1 MTRDRHTGPRAR
13 MRRWLGAIGL
23 CVLLSS
29 ATTWLGAIHDHPVST
44 GVLAGMTAP
53 ECGRVSARP
62 AGSLLTAPI
71 PEHDVC
77 LPLFVYRAS
86 YPDAASDVASYRT
99 WILQQRV
106 GEFWQLFGYVLLL
119 WAAILGLVAG
129 PIWIFRWRAGYRHRA
144 SRRGA
149 TDDGSDMRSHGK
161 QGGNHDD
168 FR

>member
-1 MTRDRHTGPRAR
+1 MTRGRQTDPRNR
-13 MRRWLGAIGL
+13 IRRWLGAIGL
-23 CVLLSS
+23 CLLLSS

-44 GVLAGMTAP
+44 GVVAGMNAP
-53 ECGRVSARP
+53 ECGRVGAWP
-62 AGSLLTAPI
+62 AGSLLTTPM

-119 WAAILGLVAG
+119 WAALLGLIAG
-129 PIWIFRWRAGYRHRA
+129 PIWLFRRRAGYRHRG
-144 SRRGA
+144 SRRR
-149 TDDGSDMRSHGK
+149 DR
-161 QGGNHDD
+161 
-168 FR
+168 